1 MLEIS
6 VTIEFVQSSDGLGG
20 KLKGTQPPACVMF
33 GGQFGAA
40 KGLGP
45 SVMTEQV
52 QFCVSF

>member
-1 MLEIS
+1 M
-6 VTIEFVQSSDGLGG
+6 TIEFVQSSDGLGG

-45 SVMTEQV
+45 SVMTKQV